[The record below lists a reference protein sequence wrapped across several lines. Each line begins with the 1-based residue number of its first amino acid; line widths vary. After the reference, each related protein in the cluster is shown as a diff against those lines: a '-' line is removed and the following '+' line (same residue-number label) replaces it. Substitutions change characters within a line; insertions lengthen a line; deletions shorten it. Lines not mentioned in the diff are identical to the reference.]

1 MASTQTI
8 AEHYGRADLG
18 TVILAALNAAG
29 KNIDR
34 LEPDDLAPID
44 ELHSRGRESTSDLAR
59 LLALKGDETVLDVGC
74 GIGGPSRYLAKTYG
88 CRVTGLDLMPE
99 FCQVA
104 AMLAERTGLA
114 GKVEYR
120 QGDALAMPF
129 ADRSFD
135 VVWSQSVAMNIADRD
150 RLNNE
155 VKRVLKPTGRFAF
168 SDVVDGGG
176 GPPHFP
182 VPWARESSISF
193 LLTAQATR
201 AKLEAAG
208 FNLITFEDQTARAL
222 ARAEGRMK
230 PAGAPLALGLH
241 IVLGQDAPTMLK
253 NMLRNYQE
261 GRVGL
266 VQGIA
271 TRRNKNNVSP
281 RNRAPSQRRSASRS
295 PRPYSRAPSK

>member
-1 MASTQTI
+1 MADTRTV

-18 TVILAALNAAG
+18 SVILAALSAVG
-29 KNIDR
+29 KDIDH

-44 ELHSRGRESTSDLAR
+44 ELHSRGRESTIDLAR
-59 LLALKGDETVLDVGC
+59 ILDLKGNEAVLDVGC

-88 CRVTGLDLMPE
+88 CHVAGLDLTPE

-135 VVWSQSVAMNIADRD
+135 VVWLQNVAMNIANRD
-150 RLNNE
+150 GLYRE
-155 VKRVLKPTGRFAF
+155 IRRVLRPDGRYAF

-176 GPPHFP
+176 GAPHFP
-182 VPWARESSISF
+182 VPWARDSSISF

-201 AKLEAAG
+201 AKLEAAN
-208 FNLITFEDQTARAL
+208 FDIIAFEDQTTRAL
-222 ARAEGRMK
+222 ARAEERMK
-230 PAGAPLALGLH
+230 PASAPLALGLH

-261 GRVGL
+261 GRIGL
-266 VQGIA
+266 VQGI
-271 TRRNKNNVSP
+271 VSP
-281 RNRAPSQRRSASRS
+281 RN
-295 PRPYSRAPSK
+295 